1 MAVAGWEHFLVF
13 GVYGCMRRVM
23 IKLVA
28 FVVALIVGMQA
39 AGFVRGLE
47 ETGLGSGSWSPP
59 PNEHVWAIEPPV
71 AREQGSSEE
80 PFRAE
85 PAAGVLITYIGASS
99 ANVYGVPAMRFL
111 IYNGSAEP
119 LGCIGYDGVCHSPS
133 ILIDGFDQK
142 GFYCMNGS
150 SEYFIEP
157 GTTAEL
163 EVFPHDVNRVPEK
176 REQMSV
182 GYEFRLEGGETVQHF
197 AESLSLPPDFRDAIR
212 KDMKERG
219 GY

>member
-1 MAVAGWEHFLVF
+1 MAM
-13 GVYGCMRRVM
+13 MR
-23 IKLVA
+23 LGA
-28 FVVALIVGMQA
+28 FVVALVVGMQA
-39 AGFVRGLE
+39 AGFVRVLA
-47 ETGLGSGSWSPP
+47 ETGLGSGSLPP
-59 PNEHVWAIEPPV
+59 PPSEHVWAIEPPV
-71 AREQGSSEE
+71 ANDRGSYEE
-80 PFRAE
+80 PSRAE
-85 PAAGVLITYIGASS
+85 PAAGVLITYIGVSS

-111 IYNGSAEP
+111 IYNGSEEP
-119 LGCIGYDGVCHSPS
+119 LGCIGYEGVCHSPA

-182 GYEFRLEGGETVQHF
+182 GYEFRLEGGETVQYF
-197 AESLSLPPDFRDAIR
+197 AEPLSLPPSFREAIR

>member
-1 MAVAGWEHFLVF
+1 MAM
-13 GVYGCMRRVM
+13 MR
-23 IKLVA
+23 IGA
-28 FVVALIVGMQA
+28 FVVALVVGMQA
-39 AGFVRGLE
+39 AGFMRGLAGTGDYSCVLPPFSNEQLGGVRPE
-47 ETGLGSGSWSPP
+47 ET
-59 PNEHVWAIEPPV
+59 ADRQI
-71 AREQGSSEE
+71 AQ
-80 PFRAE
+80 PFIHAE
-85 PAAGVLITYIGASS
+85 PETEVLITFIGVSS

-119 LGCIGYDGVCHSPS
+119 LGCIGYEGICGSPA
-133 ILIDGFDQK
+133 ILIDGINEK
-142 GFYCMNGS
+142 AFYCMNGS

-182 GYEFRLEGGETVQHF
+182 GYEFRLTGGETVQHF
-197 AESLSLPPDFRDAIR
+197 AEPLTLPTEFREAIR
-212 KDMKERG
+212 EDMKERG